1 MKRIFIIGNAPGQE
15 AIHSLFHKDDTIIRF
30 NQPSEQCQQ
39 AYGNRTDILF
49 SINTWKFVQKRIQA
63 NLLENVQLTQCRQ
76 IVLPYHPSILQNYHR
91 QPSWFSACF
100 KAKKIDGTV
109 EAIGYF
115 GQKFP
120 VTVLS
125 RNFYLECCQLLK
137 IQEHELKDKVP
148 STGFMSIMYFLNNF
162 PESTIYIHGFSWEG
176 WDGHEWDTERNVI
189 NQLLIEQKISWA
201 KNLLNPPI

>member
-15 AIHSLFHKDDTIIRF
+15 TIQSLFHKDDTIIRF
-30 NQPSEQCQQ
+30 NQPSEQCLQS
-39 AYGNRTDILF
+39 YGTRTDILF

-63 NLLENVQLTQCRQ
+63 NLLEDNQLNQCQ
-76 IVLPYHPSILQNYHR
+76 HIVLPYHPSILQNYHR

-100 KAKKIDGTV
+100 RGKKIDGT
-109 EAIGYF
+109 AAALAYF

-125 RNFYLECCQLLK
+125 RSFYLDCCQLLN

-148 STGFMSIMYFLNNF
+148 STGFIAIIHYLNSQ
-162 PESTIYIHGFSWEG
+162 PKSSIYIHGFSWEG
-176 WDGHEWDTERNVI
+176 WDGHEWDTEKSI
-189 NQLLIEQKISWA
+189 IQQLLNDKRILWA
-201 KNLLNPPI
+201 KDLLDTSI